1 MIMCAEVELLSI
13 MQVGTEL
20 GVSASSVS
28 KIVKQYPEWVQPIK
42 RGRSIL
48 YSFDALRRLKVIRR
62 LQEQKKT
69 SEQIEKALYKK
80 FEPLDLVVNLKAPSK
95 SSNQTSTIASKPA
108 NGLIKQVKRLEA
120 RINKLEEKISVLSKQ
135 LATHKKL
142 NSEQLKLAKIEQELN
157 RLAKILEG

>member
-42 RGRSIL
+42 QGRSIL
-48 YSFDALRRLKVIRR
+48 YSSDALRRLKLIRR

-69 SEQIEKALYKK
+69 REQIEKALHKK
-80 FEPLDLVVNLKAPSK
+80 FEPLDLMVNLKTPSK
-95 SSNQTSTIASKPA
+95 SSNQTSTLASKSA
-108 NGLIKQVKRLEA
+108 NGLIKQVKRLES
-120 RINKLEEKISVLSKQ
+120 RINKLEEKVFILSKQ
-135 LATHKKL
+135 LVVHKKL
-142 NSEQLKLAKIEQELN
+142 NSEQLKLEKIQQELN